1 MPRQI
6 YLADDVAWATLKAFP
21 TCFAFSRIK
30 LNKWCLCMFA
40 VKKSWF
46 HGVIIPDLFK
56 PDAKLIIRKHVHGF
70 ILSYQFAFIH
80 ITLLPSS
87 GYPLAGAI
95 FESKLVSIL
104 ARDT

>member
-1 MPRQI
+1 
-6 YLADDVAWATLKAFP
+6 
-21 TCFAFSRIK
+21 
-30 LNKWCLCMFA
+30 MFA

-80 ITLLPSS
+80 ITFFPSS
-87 GYPLAGAI
+87 GYPLAGVPRCTKMYASVASSSAPGYPFAGAI

-104 ARDT
+104 AMYT